1 MGMGKGAAVRTGP
14 AVLPPLVDL
23 GIEFWMSPVL
33 EWSADQNVHH
43 LRWTGKNGQTYMH
56 DFAWGANGLS
66 IAEMELV
73 KLKVLMSKC

>member
-1 MGMGKGAAVRTGP
+1 MGMGEGAAVRTGP

-23 GIEFWMSPVL
+23 GIEFWMSTVL

-43 LRWTGKNGQTYMH
+43 LRWIGTNGQTYMH

-66 IAEMELV
+66 IAEMELA